1 MIFVGAAPALEN
13 NTVRLFVFHGRTTS
27 FWIYERSLN
36 FAGSNEMSLSI
47 TLVLNDTMYV
57 SVFVIRKL
65 KSLSL
70 SLFGVDIGYGNKLV
84 RLRQGDEIKQDSK
97 GTRSSFKFISQQC
110 FYYFFCLHCQL
121 FIRILPSVLFLPM
134 TIDLSTSSFKNNN
147 KHYHITYNY
156 RTFLSVF
163 YRGGKWK
170 HVLKNC
176 SKTFNYA

>member
-1 MIFVGAAPALEN
+1 
-13 NTVRLFVFHGRTTS
+13 
-27 FWIYERSLN
+27 
-36 FAGSNEMSLSI
+36 MSLSI

-97 GTRSSFKFISQQC
+97 GTPSSFKFISQQC

-121 FIRILPSVLFLPM
+121 ESFLLF
-134 TIDLSTSSFKNNN
+134 F
-147 KHYHITYNY
+147 
-156 RTFLSVF
+156 F
-163 YRGGKWK
+163 YP
-170 HVLKNC
+170 
-176 SKTFNYA
+176 